1 MTALTIPPLL
11 PSVDAILI
19 LDGEGN
25 RLAAKYY
32 NGFLSTDSTTAKD
45 IQSVFERQLFQK
57 IGFVTANADSAEVV
71 TVHNKSAV
79 FVGGGMLAPA
89 VPNQMG
95 GGGGMAPSSIGGDVR
110 VVVIG
115 PEGESELV
123 LANFCENL
131 FQALSSLMGGQTDR
145 GMVLDNLE
153 LVLLLI
159 DEHCDGG
166 IVLENDPHK
175 LVNSVLLREEDP
187 NAGMGED
194 VMGAGAGYGAQSQGH
209 GSGMRGLNQGE
220 MTIAQA
226 FMQAKEQIM
235 TNLAQR
241 DGF

>member
-11 PSVDAILI
+11 PSIDAILI

-32 NGFLSTDSTTAKD
+32 NGFLSTDGTTAKD

-95 GGGGMAPSSIGGDVR
+95 GGVMAPSSVGGDVR
-110 VVVIG
+110 VVVVG

-123 LANFCENL
+123 LASFCENL

-145 GMVLDNLE
+145 GMVLYNLE

-166 IVLENDPHK
+166 IVLENDPQK

-187 NAGMGED
+187 NAGME
-194 VMGAGAGYGAQSQGH
+194 
-209 GSGMRGLNQGE
+209 
-220 MTIAQA
+220 
-226 FMQAKEQIM
+226 
-235 TNLAQR
+235 
-241 DGF
+241 

>member
-1 MTALTIPPLL
+1 
-11 PSVDAILI
+11 
-19 LDGEGN
+19 
-25 RLAAKYY
+25 LAF
-32 NGFLSTDSTTAKD
+32 NLAKD

-95 GGGGMAPSSIGGDVR
+95 GGVMAPSSVGGDVR
-110 VVVIG
+110 VVVVG

-123 LANFCENL
+123 LASFCENL

-166 IVLENDPHK
+166 IVLENDPQK

-194 VMGAGAGYGAQSQGH
+194 VMGVGGGYGAQGQGH